1 METLFFAGQLPSS
14 FYSYEAFHNVH
25 RLYIANFIERNLSHF
40 FEGYIPGFYLPSLLS
55 WGVCFEAV
63 LRELDVDLIV
73 FVNGLRSLN

>member
-1 METLFFAGQLPSS
+1 METLFFAGQLSSS

-55 WGVCFEAV
+55 WGVF
-63 LRELDVDLIV
+63 
-73 FVNGLRSLN
+73 RSSPQGAGRRSYRFR